1 MELENLRSKQAH
13 FEPTRQD
20 RQKHYKNL
28 EKLRQQF
35 VKIFTITKIK
45 NMDKDDYVEG
55 KVINGKPDE
64 NTFCYW
70 VEWKTEEL
78 GRMQGARADK
88 FGLYVDKKSQQY
100 KFIKRFSNENEAF
113 DFLKREIIKLIS
125 MGKTKN
131 LGGIKKIELSPMFKG
146 KILFLY
152 YPNNFVNIFA
162 ENHVDYFLRKIGIY
176 QKSRDLSLID
186 KREKLLEW
194 KNSDSVMKKWNM
206 FEFSVFLYTELGR
219 PPKKEQTP
227 DELKDYIDF
236 EEEYPEPEKVKPEF
250 IALEINPE
258 KIHPLSK
265 KGKSKSGTVDFEKEN
280 KRHKRL
286 GEQGELIVFQK
297 EKEFLTENK
306 RIDLAERVKII
317 SKEDTSA
324 GYDILS
330 YELDGTKKYI
340 EVKST
345 SCPPSNIAN
354 FLITINEYN
363 KAKGIENYN
372 LYVVFETK
380 SKNPKIWRIK
390 NPFQYEGR
398 GLYLTPINFR
408 VTVNTK

>member
-1 MELENLRSKQAH
+1 MELEGLRSKQAH
-13 FEPTRQD
+13 FEPVRQD
-20 RQKHYKNL
+20 KQKHYKNL

-35 VKIFTITKIK
+35 IKIFTITKIK
-45 NMDKDDYVEG
+45 NMGKDDYVEG
-55 KVINGKPDE
+55 KVINGEPDE

-70 VEWKTEEL
+70 VEWKTENL
-78 GRMQGARADK
+78 GRIQGARADK

-100 KFIKRFSNENEAF
+100 TFIKRFNNENDAF
-113 DFLKREIIKLIS
+113 EFLKKEIVKLIEL
-125 MGKTKN
+125 GKSKN
-131 LGGIKKIELSPMFKG
+131 LEEIKKIELSPMFKG

-152 YPNNFVNIFA
+152 YPNKFVNIFA
-162 ENHVDYFLRKIGIY
+162 ENHVDYFLKKLGIFHEN
-176 QKSRDLSLID
+176 KNIDFID
-186 KREKLLEW
+186 KRENLLKW
-194 KNSDSVMKKWNM
+194 KNKDSVMEKWNM
-206 FEFSVFLYTELGR
+206 FEFSDFLYNELER
-219 PPKKEQTP
+219 PPKKGQTP

-250 IALEINPE
+250 ITLEINPE
-258 KIHPLSK
+258 KIHPSSK
-265 KGKSKSGTVDFEKEN
+265 KGKSKSGMVDFEKEN

-306 RIDLAERVKII
+306 RMDLAERVKLI

-330 YELDGTKKYI
+330 YELDGTKKYV

-363 KAKGIENYN
+363 KAKKIENYN
-372 LYVVFETK
+372 LYVVFEAK
-380 SKNPKIWRIK
+380 AKNPKIWRIK

-408 VTVNTK
+408 VTVSTK